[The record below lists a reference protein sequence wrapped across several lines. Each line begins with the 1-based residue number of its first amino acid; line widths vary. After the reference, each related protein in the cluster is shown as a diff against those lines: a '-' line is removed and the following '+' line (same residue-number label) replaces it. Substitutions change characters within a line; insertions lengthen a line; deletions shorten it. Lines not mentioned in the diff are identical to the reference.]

1 MHRSTR
7 WLYAFS
13 TVVLILC
20 LSCQRGQKPET
31 RMNDLQTVTG
41 DGWLAWSPAERT
53 EYIDTYLDAYSTAYY
68 DACRSAE
75 DVFIE
80 ESSSAKGAH
89 MAKLPYE
96 KGDENSTDIPLSHC
110 MNRRAKYSRRQRG
123 PDVLFVSPY
132 PEIITEM
139 YEKHPDARSAPYF
152 LLLTLLSDGGAQT
165 AEDLYKDQLGKWPN
179 ARYEPR

>member
-1 MHRSTR
+1 MALCFFDRGSDPVPFLSERAETRNANERPSEGDRR
-7 WLYAFS
+7 WLAG
-13 TVVLILC
+13 VV
-20 LSCQRGQKPET
+20 T
-31 RMNDLQTVTG
+31 
-41 DGWLAWSPAERT
+41 AERT

-139 YEKHPDARSAPYF
+139 YEKHPDARAAPYF

>member
-1 MHRSTR
+1 MALCFSDRGSDPVPFLSERAKTR
-7 WLYAFS
+7 NANKRPS
-13 TVVLILC
+13 
-20 LSCQRGQKPET
+20 E
-31 RMNDLQTVTG
+31 VTG

-75 DVFIE
+75 DIFIE

-96 KGDENSTDIPLSHC
+96 KDDENSTDIPLSHC
-110 MNRRAKYSRRQRG
+110 MNRQAKYSRRQRG

-139 YEKHPDARSAPYF
+139 YQKHPDGPFGALFAAPN
-152 LLLTLLSDGGAQT
+152 SS
-165 AEDLYKDQLGKWPN
+165 
-179 ARYEPR
+179 